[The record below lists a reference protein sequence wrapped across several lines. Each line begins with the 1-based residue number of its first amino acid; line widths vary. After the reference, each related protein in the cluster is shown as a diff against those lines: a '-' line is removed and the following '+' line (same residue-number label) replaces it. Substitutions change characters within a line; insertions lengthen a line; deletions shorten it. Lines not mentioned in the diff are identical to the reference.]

1 MTTIDL
7 QQPEA
12 LSHELYVPPAVV
24 PPFAHK
30 IGSLAAHE
38 GFAQATQAVFAEAGI
53 SLEVEGSIDS
63 APGRGLLI
71 AGDHRQR
78 IEPLLVQGLMA
89 HTGREASHVVA
100 MPISAAGRIMGSSGD
115 IGKGLIIPVIPR
127 GYAAEYPL
135 THAKDVWRRARYP
148 HAMNRPEADVMR
160 INDRALEQATDKL
173 AHGGAVTIFPTGG
186 AADSAQ
192 GQWRRGIGQIAQG
205 LSPDERKQ
213 VDVAV
218 LRPDD
223 FSMKGVLSALVL
235 RDMGIRPK
243 PQTITLRAHTV
254 GSVHD
259 LAKSVDESDPK
270 AAKQFSGVIQDKYNE
285 HFGA

>member
-1 MTTIDL
+1 MTTIAL

-12 LSHELYVPPAVV
+12 LSHELYVPPGIV

-30 IGSLAAHE
+30 IGSLAARD
-38 GFAQATQAVFAEAGI
+38 GFAQATQAVFADAGI
-53 SLEVEGSIDS
+53 SFEVESDIDS

-89 HTGREASHVVA
+89 QTDREASRVVA
-100 MPISAAGRIMGSSGD
+100 TPISAAGRIMGSSGD

-127 GYAAEYPL
+127 RYAAEYPFV
-135 THAKDVWRRARYP
+135 HAIDIWRRARYP
-148 HAMNRPEADVMR
+148 HAMNRPEVDVTH
-160 INDRALEQATDKL
+160 INDRGLERATDEL
-173 AHGGAVTIFPTGG
+173 ARGNAVTIFPTGG
-186 AADSAQ
+186 GADSSKGA
-192 GQWRRGIGQIAQG
+192 WRRGLGQIAQG
-205 LSPDERKQ
+205 LSPEERRN

-223 FSMKGVLSALVL
+223 FNIKGVLSALVL
-235 RDMGIRPK
+235 RDMGVRPK

-259 LAKSVDESDPK
+259 LAESVDEDDPK
-270 AAKQFSGVIQDKYNE
+270 AAKRLSGVIQDKYNE
-285 HFGA
+285 HFGV